1 MRYLLLFCYL
11 FALQSGVSGPSIVYV
26 TPSGGGDGSGSS
38 WKNALAGSRLA
49 SYLISAASGTQ
60 FWLAG
65 GTYYPTITT
74 DRAASFI
81 VGSGVQLYGGFV
93 GNETTL
99 SSRPTTGNHETILSG
114 NIGDENSVTDNSY
127 HVVQIIDNQEP
138 ITLDNLTIRDGRIYA
153 YDDGYYAGAGLSIEA
168 TINLSIITLTRCRF
182 IDNKI
187 YKGLTV
193 GGAVSML
200 TETNARSTLTIKD
213 CTFSGNEAGYGGAVG
228 LSTQGGTYIT
238 NISQST
244 FEQNSGKEGGAVSSR
259 FAEHN
264 ADNLLTISRC
274 AFTQNVAE
282 EAGGGLTAGGGTEKI
297 EACTFLN
304 NKVDAVT
311 GTKSGGGAAYCL
323 NASPA
328 FVNCLFANNQAEA
341 GGAIQS
347 LSDEHP
353 VTPNFTNCTFANNAA
368 AVNGGVLSA
377 RLARTEARNP
387 AKLKL
392 NKATF
397 TNCISWGNT
406 APDAAFFWGQQAGEK
421 QAEAEAT
428 FSLIEGGYP
437 GLGNLQTDPQFMDAQ
452 KGDYRLKPIS
462 PVYFKG
468 SPKAFDVPNTDLA
481 GHTRQPGQPIS
492 MGAYEYV
499 PGQPTTPQPITAKGE
514 R

>member
-1 MRYLLLFCYL
+1 MRYLLFFCYL
-11 FALQSGVSGPSIVYV
+11 LVLPSSVPNPLIVYV
-26 TPSGGGDGSGSS
+26 TSSGSGDGSGTS
-38 WKNALAGSRLA
+38 WRNALAGDHLTSH
-49 SYLISAASGTQ
+49 LITAPAGTQ
-60 FWLAG
+60 FWLAE
-65 GTYYPTITT
+65 GTYRPTITT
-74 DRAASFI
+74 DRSASFI
-81 VGSGVQLYGGFV
+81 VGSGVQVYGGFV
-93 GNETTL
+93 GNET
-99 SSRPTTGNHETILSG
+99 SVAARPTTGKHETILSG

-168 TINLSIITLTRCRF
+168 TLNLSIITLNRCRF

-200 TETNARSTLTIKD
+200 TETNSRSTLTIKD
-213 CTFSGNEAGYGGAVG
+213 CLFSGNEAGYGGAIG

-238 NISQST
+238 TISNSA
-244 FEQNSGKEGGAVSSR
+244 FEQNGGKEGGAVSSR
-259 FAEHN
+259 FTEHN

-274 AFTQNVAE
+274 AFNQNTAE
-282 EAGGGLTAGGGTEKI
+282 EAGGSLTAGGGTEKI
-297 EACTFLN
+297 ETCTFIG

-341 GGAIQS
+341 GGAVQS
-347 LSDEHP
+347 LSDELA
-353 VTPNFTNCTFANNAA
+353 VTPSFTNCTFANNAA

-377 RLARTEARNP
+377 RLSRTEARTA
-387 AKLKL
+387 AKTKL

-397 TNCISWGNT
+397 VNCISWGNT
-406 APDAAFFWGQQAGEK
+406 APDSPFFWGQQAGDK
-421 QAEAEAT
+421 QAETEAT

-437 GLGNLQTDPQFMDAQ
+437 GLGNLQTDPQFLDAV
-452 KGDYRLKPIS
+452 KSDFRLKPLS

-468 SPKAFDVPNTDLA
+468 SPKAFETPNVDLA
-481 GHTRQPGQPIS
+481 GFTRQPGQPVS
-492 MGAYEYV
+492 MGAFEYV
-499 PGQPTTPQPITAKGE
+499 PGQPATPQLITAKGE